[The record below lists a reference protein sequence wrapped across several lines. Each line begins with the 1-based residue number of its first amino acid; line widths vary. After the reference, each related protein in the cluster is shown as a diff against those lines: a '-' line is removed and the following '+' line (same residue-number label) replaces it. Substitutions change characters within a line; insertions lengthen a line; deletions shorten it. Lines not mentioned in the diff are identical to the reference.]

1 MADGT
6 YVRVKSFKR
15 TEFIEIGKDMFDQNV
30 SKFLTD
36 IGTENI
42 INILPL
48 TYEHIDMASEKVVSD
63 YGVIVV
69 YKEKKG
75 K

>member
-6 YVRVKSFKR
+6 RIRVKSFKR

-48 TYEHIDMASEKVVSD
+48 TYEHIDMASEKVVAD

-69 YKEKKG
+69 YKEKTG

>member
-6 YVRVKSFKR
+6 RIRVKSFKR

-69 YKEKKG
+69 YKEKTG